1 MPLFKTYQ
9 SIQTHINKGNT
20 MKLKISSVVALVGIT
35 VLGFSV
41 PAYSAVPYTSAA
53 LQSRLK
59 YMVEEEKLAR
69 DVYTVLA
76 ISSAYPRF
84 KNIANAEQ
92 FHLDQ
97 MSMVLADYGLWNP
110 TLKRKPGVFFNTEL
124 SALYKTLI
132 AKGQLSSLDAIQV
145 GIIIEEKDIADLTAM
160 ESLITQED
168 IQFVVNYL
176 KAGSINHLAAFNR

>member
-1 MPLFKTYQ
+1 MNKKII
-9 SIQTHINKGNT
+9 SILAI
-20 MKLKISSVVALVGIT
+20 AGIT
-35 VLGFSV
+35 VLGSGL

-76 ISSAYPRF
+76 KTAAYPKF

-97 MSMVLADYGLWNP
+97 MSMVLKDYGIWNA
-110 TLKRKPGVFFNTEL
+110 TLKRGPGVFYNKEL
-124 SALYKTLI
+124 AALYKTLVT
-132 AKGQLSSLDAIQV
+132 KGQLSALDAIEV

-160 ESLITQED
+160 EKLITQDD

-176 KAGSINHLAAFNR
+176 KAGSQNHLAAFKR

>member
-1 MPLFKTYQ
+1 
-9 SIQTHINKGNT
+9 
-20 MKLKISSVVALVGIT
+20 MKKKIISVMAIAGMA
-35 VLGFSV
+35 VLGSGL

-76 ISSAYPRF
+76 KTAAYPRF

-97 MSMVLADYGLWNP
+97 MSMVLKDYGLWNA
-110 TLKRKPGVFFNTEL
+110 TLNRAPGVFYNKEL

-132 AKGQLSSLDAIQV
+132 AKGQLSALDAIQV

-160 ESLITQED
+160 EKLITQDD

-176 KAGSINHLAAFNR
+176 KAGSQNHLAAFKR

>member
-1 MPLFKTYQ
+1 
-9 SIQTHINKGNT
+9 
-20 MKLKISSVVALVGIT
+20 MKKKIISVMLIAGIT
-35 VLGFSV
+35 VLGSGL

-76 ISSAYPRF
+76 KTAAYPKF
-84 KNIANAEQ
+84 KNISNAEQ

-97 MSMVLADYGLWNP
+97 MSIVLANYGLWNA
-110 TLKRKPGVFFNTEL
+110 TLKRAPGVFYNKEL
-124 SALYKTLI
+124 SALYKTLV
-132 AKGQLSSLDAIQV
+132 AKGKLSDLDAIEV

-160 ESLITQED
+160 EKLITQED

-176 KAGSINHLAAFNR
+176 KAGSQNHLAAFKR

>member
-1 MPLFKTYQ
+1 
-9 SIQTHINKGNT
+9 
-20 MKLKISSVVALVGIT
+20 MKLKSTSFLAIVAIT
-35 VLGFSV
+35 ILGSGL
-41 PAYSAVPYTSAA
+41 PAYSAVPYSSAA
-53 LQSRLK
+53 LQNRLK

-76 ISSAYPRF
+76 KTAAYPRF
-84 KNIANAEQ
+84 RNIANAEQ
-92 FHLDQ
+92 FHMDQ
-97 MSMVLADYGLWNP
+97 MSIVLADYGLWNP
-110 TLKRKPGVFFNTEL
+110 TLNRKPGVFFNPEL

-132 AKGQLSSLDAIQV
+132 TKGQLSSLDAIQV

-176 KAGSINHLAAFNR
+176 KAGSLNHLAAFKR

>member
-1 MPLFKTYQ
+1 M
-9 SIQTHINKGNT
+9 NK
-20 MKLKISSVVALVGIT
+20 KIIAILAIAGIT
-35 VLGFSV
+35 VLGSGL

-59 YMVEEEKLAR
+59 YMVEEEKLSR

-76 ISSAYPRF
+76 KTSAYPKF

-97 MSMVLADYGLWNP
+97 MSMVLKDYGLWNA
-110 TLKRKPGVFFNTEL
+110 TLKRGPGVFYNKEL
-124 SALYKTLI
+124 SALYKTLV
-132 AKGQLSSLDAIQV
+132 AKGQLSALDAIEV

-160 ESLITQED
+160 EKLITQDD

-176 KAGSINHLAAFNR
+176 KAGSQNHLAAFKR

>member
-1 MPLFKTYQ
+1 MKKKIT
-9 SIQTHINKGNT
+9 SI
-20 MKLKISSVVALVGIT
+20 LVIAVIT
-35 VLGFSV
+35 VLGSGM
-41 PAYSAVPYTSAA
+41 PAYSAVPYSSPA

-76 ISSAYPRF
+76 KTSVYPKF

-97 MSMVLADYGLWNP
+97 MSMVLANYGIWNA
-110 TLKRKPGVFFNTEL
+110 TLKRGPGVFYNQEL
-124 SALYKTLI
+124 QALYKTLV
-132 AKGQLSSLDAIQV
+132 AKGQLSTLDALQV

-160 ESLITQED
+160 EKLITQED

-176 KAGSINHLAAFNR
+176 KAGSINHLAAFKR

>member
-1 MPLFKTYQ
+1 MKKKII
-9 SIQTHINKGNT
+9 SIMAIAG
-20 MKLKISSVVALVGIT
+20 MA
-35 VLGFSV
+35 VLGSGL
-41 PAYSAVPYTSAA
+41 PAYSAAPYTSAA

-76 ISSAYPRF
+76 KSSVYPRF
-84 KNIANAEQ
+84 KNIASAEQ

-97 MSMVLADYGLWNP
+97 MSMVLKDYGLWNA
-110 TLKRKPGVFFNTEL
+110 TLNRAPGVFYNKEL

-132 AKGQLSSLDAIQV
+132 AKGQLSALDAIQV

-160 ESLITQED
+160 EKLITQDD

-176 KAGSINHLAAFNR
+176 KAGSQNHLAAFKR

>member
-1 MPLFKTYQ
+1 
-9 SIQTHINKGNT
+9 
-20 MKLKISSVVALVGIT
+20 MKKKIISVIVIAGIT
-35 VLGFSV
+35 VLGSGL
-41 PAYSAVPYTSAA
+41 PAYSAVPYASPA

-76 ISSAYPRF
+76 KTAAYPKF

-97 MSMVLADYGLWNP
+97 MSIVLANYGLWNA
-110 TLKRKPGVFFNTEL
+110 TLKRGPGVFYNKEL

-132 AKGQLSSLDAIQV
+132 TKGQLSALDAIQV

-160 ESLITQED
+160 EKLITQED

-176 KAGSINHLAAFNR
+176 KAGSQNHLAAFKR

>member
-1 MPLFKTYQ
+1 MK
-9 SIQTHINKGNT
+9 NKI
-20 MKLKISSVVALVGIT
+20 ISVSALIAVTI
-35 VLGFSV
+35 LGSGL

-76 ISSAYPRF
+76 KSSAYPKFR
-84 KNIANAEQ
+84 NIANAEQ

-97 MSMVLADYGLWNP
+97 MSIVLENYGLWNP

-132 AKGQLSSLDAIQV
+132 TKGQLSALDAIQV
-145 GIIIEEKDIADLTAM
+145 GIIIEEKDIADLTTM
-160 ESLITQED
+160 EALITQED

-176 KAGSINHLAAFNR
+176 KAGSQNHLAAFKR

>member
-1 MPLFKTYQ
+1 MV
-9 SIQTHINKGNT
+9 IAG
-20 MKLKISSVVALVGIT
+20 VT
-35 VLGFSV
+35 VLGSGL

-59 YMVEEEKLAR
+59 YMVEEEKMAR

-76 ISSAYPRF
+76 KTAAYPRF

-97 MSMVLADYGLWNP
+97 MSMVLKDYGLWNP
-110 TLKRKPGVFFNTEL
+110 TLKRGPGVFYNKEL

-132 AKGQLSSLDAIQV
+132 TKGQLSALDAIQV

-160 ESLITQED
+160 EKLITQED

-176 KAGSINHLAAFNR
+176 KSGSQNHLAAFKR

>member
-1 MPLFKTYQ
+1 MKHKII
-9 SIQTHINKGNT
+9 SI
-20 MKLKISSVVALVGIT
+20 SALIAVTI
-35 VLGFSV
+35 LGSGL

-76 ISSAYPRF
+76 KSSAYPKFR
-84 KNIANAEQ
+84 NIANAEQ

-97 MSMVLADYGLWNP
+97 MSITLENYGLWNP

-132 AKGQLSSLDAIQV
+132 AKGQLSALDAIQV

-160 ESLITQED
+160 EALITQED

-176 KAGSINHLAAFNR
+176 KAGSQNHLAAFKR

>member
-1 MPLFKTYQ
+1 
-9 SIQTHINKGNT
+9 
-20 MKLKISSVVALVGIT
+20 MKKKIISVMLIAGIT
-35 VLGFSV
+35 VLGSGL

-76 ISSAYPRF
+76 KTAAYPKF

-97 MSMVLADYGLWNP
+97 MSIVLANYSLWNA
-110 TLKRKPGVFFNTEL
+110 TLKRGPGVFYNKEL
-124 SALYKTLI
+124 SALYKTLV
-132 AKGQLSSLDAIQV
+132 AKGKLSDLDAIEV

-160 ESLITQED
+160 EKLITQEE

-176 KAGSINHLAAFNR
+176 KAGSQNHLAAFKR